1 MFDPSLLETTNEIFR
16 TCSQL
21 WPVLPV
27 FLSLT
32 LLSAQSKATT
42 QPVAFLEAGHGP
54 GKESRG
60 LTTRMMLWQTGTKSN
75 ARIVILVER
84 PKWNNRERERDRVLM
99 KHYIYIYMIMY
110 V

>member
-1 MFDPSLLETTNEIFR
+1 
-16 TCSQL
+16 
-21 WPVLPV
+21 V

-32 LLSAQSKATT
+32 LPSAQSKATT
-42 QPVAFLEAGHGP
+42 QPVAFPEVGHGP

-60 LTTRMMLWQTGTKSN
+60 LTTRMMLWQKGTKSN

-84 PKWNNRERERDRVLM
+84 PKWNNRKREREIFDETL
-99 KHYIYIYMIMY
+99 YIYIIMY